1 MTNKYLQRIE
11 EMGLEKQAFDPIT
24 FGATALGT
32 HVAQNGL
39 THLALRNKAFG
50 ASVADHFHA
59 GLHGRVAPSSVASN
73 KTLLG
78 RVKDTLNTD
87 VRDLFGK
94 TVNSTYVAGGIN
106 PELNILKDEAYHA
119 GHQFR
124 KELSKHGFT
133 PENMT
138 PEMKEVFSHTLKGNF
153 THLKSKWIDD
163 PLAQRVISSYEKA
176 TGRPVT
182 AILRGTDEGIAEA
195 EKVWKKNPLTGNI
208 ASQIGDF
215 RDVSH
220 LPKGHS
226 QPSTHK
232 SLAGTAVT
240 STVLGLATGHG
251 MPDIALAGINTL
263 KAGLADKRLT
273 SVVPSLKKPVDRLQD
288 FFVDSG
294 LRSAAEKGLEGR
306 AINKPYNLT
315 KRVLASNLMAEG
327 QDLTNKLTM
336 AANKGNVKDVVAEG
350 KYLMDKKDQ
359 LVGEAKDLYEKGQKA
374 YQDTKPI
381 WDSISG
387 KVSKRL
393 SDIEKANK
401 STPTK
406 EPNKYLERLGI
417 GGGVAAGGLGGIGIA
432 RYNDK
437 NQQPISA

>member
-1 MTNKYLQRIE
+1 MSNKYLQIIE
-11 EMGLEKQAFDPIT
+11 DLGLEKQAFDPIT

-59 GLHGRVAPSSVASN
+59 GLHGRVAPSSLSSD
-73 KTLLG
+73 KTLLS

-87 VRDLFGK
+87 VKDLFGK
-94 TVNSTYVAGGIN
+94 TVNSTHVAGGIN

-138 PEMKEVFSHTLKGNF
+138 PDMKEVFSHTLKGNF

-195 EKVWKKNPLTGNI
+195 ERVWKKNPLTGNI

-232 SLAGTAVT
+232 SLAGTAVA
-240 STVLGLATGHG
+240 STALGLATGHG

-273 SVVPSLKKPVDRLQD
+273 SIAPNLKKPVDWLQD
-288 FFVDSG
+288 FFVDRG

-306 AINKPYNLT
+306 AINKPYNIT

-374 YQDTKPI
+374 YQDTEPV
-381 WDSISG
+381 WDSISA
-387 KVSKRL
+387 KVSKRF
-393 SDIEKANK
+393 SDIEKAK
-401 STPTK
+401 ESTPTK
-406 EPNKYLERLGI
+406 ASNKYLERLAL
-417 GGGVAAGGLGGIGIA
+417 GGAGVAGGLGGIGIA
-432 RYNDK
+432 RYTDK
-437 NQQPISA
+437 NQQPLPA